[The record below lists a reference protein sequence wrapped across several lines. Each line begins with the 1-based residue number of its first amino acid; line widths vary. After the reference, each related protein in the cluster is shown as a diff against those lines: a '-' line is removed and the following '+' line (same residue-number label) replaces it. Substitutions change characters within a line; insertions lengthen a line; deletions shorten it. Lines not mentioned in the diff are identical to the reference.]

1 MDEVKE
7 SKYSPRQ
14 MRDNLAKLQKN
25 KLPSIFSEASL
36 TSLQKEDQQSASI
49 LRNLWQQNNP
59 AMLKIGSESSI

>member
-1 MDEVKE
+1 
-7 SKYSPRQ
+7 